1 MYAIQ
6 MPSGIILSMLTLRWS
21 IGSRR
26 NKKSSKDFDHCRT
39 FGGGRSDGSLRS
51 C

>member
-1 MYAIQ
+1 MYAVLT
-6 MPSGIILSMLTLRWS
+6 PSEIISSMLILPLC

-39 FGGGRSDGSLRS
+39 FGGGRSDDSLRS

>member
-1 MYAIQ
+1 MYAIL
-6 MPSGIILSMLTLRWS
+6 MLSEIISSMLTLRLC

-26 NKKSSKDFDHCRT
+26 NKKSSEDFDHCRT
-39 FGGGRSDGSLRS
+39 FGGGRSDDSLRS

>member
-1 MYAIQ
+1 MYVIL
-6 MPSGIILSMLTLRWS
+6 MPSGITSLMLTLRLC
-21 IGSRR
+21 IGSGR

-39 FGGGRSDGSLRS
+39 FGGGRSDDSLRS